1 MTGVTEEE
9 RQAFM
14 NRMETDKPD
23 DIKRGSDG
31 EYYVEKVI
39 KMRVKEGRE
48 EFLVKWIDYP
58 LSEATW
64 EPFENLSVQEA
75 CEYLD
80 IFTFTIT

>member
-1 MTGVTEEE
+1 MIGVTEEE

-14 NRMETDKPD
+14 NWMETDKPD

-39 KMRVKEGRE
+39 KMHVKEGME

-58 LSEATW
+58 WSEAT
-64 EPFENLSVQEA
+64 
-75 CEYLD
+75 
-80 IFTFTIT
+80 

>member
-31 EYYVEKVI
+31 KYSVEKVI

-58 LSEATW
+58 
-64 EPFENLSVQEA
+64 
-75 CEYLD
+75 
-80 IFTFTIT
+80 

>member
-1 MTGVTEEE
+1 
-9 RQAFM
+9 M
-14 NRMETDKPD
+14 NRMKTDKPD

-64 EPFENLSVQEA
+64 EPFENLSGQEA

-80 IFTFTIT
+80 IFTSTIT